1 MLLFLVVS
9 PPYGEE
15 RYTRRKKKKTLK
27 TLKYQLCC
35 YSTSCNFKYF
45 LSATYVS
52 EKHKL
57 LLLSTSI
64 LPNQITNMHIV
75 HSGMVSGRDQL
86 KDQLLSEQ

>member
-15 RYTRRKKKKTLK
+15 RYTRRKKKTLK
-27 TLKYQLCC
+27 TLKFQLCC